1 MAERPRPL
9 SPFMHY
15 RWLYTNTLSILHRIT
30 GVLLAAAFLLFVY
43 WLVALANGP
52 DAYAAAVARL
62 GSPLAQIVLLGS
74 MACFCYHLLNGIRHL
89 CFDFGLGFEL
99 PAARKSALAVSI
111 GSVLL
116 ALLVCAVLWTRLGGT
131 S

>member
-52 DAYAAAVARL
+52 DAYAAADGSLLWQFDTNREFVTVNGVTANGGSMDGPGPSVAGGLLFVNSGYGGIAGRP
-62 GSPLAQIVLLGS
+62 GNVLLV
-74 MACFCYHLLNGIRHL
+74 
-89 CFDFGLGFEL
+89 FGVE
-99 PAARKSALAVSI
+99 
-111 GSVLL
+111 
-116 ALLVCAVLWTRLGGT
+116 
-131 S
+131 

>member
-30 GVLLAAAFLLFVY
+30 GVLLSAVFLLFVY
-43 WLVALANGP
+43 WLVALSSGP

-62 GSPLAQIVLLGS
+62 SSPLAQLVLFGAVAS
-74 MACFCYHLLNGIRHL
+74 FCYHLLNGIRHL

-99 PAARKSALAVSI
+99 PAARKSGLAVSI
-111 GSVLL
+111 GTVLL
-116 ALLVCAVLWTRLGGT
+116 TVVVSYLLWSRLGGA

>member
-1 MAERPRPL
+1 MAQRPRPL

-99 PAARKSALAVSI
+99 PAARKSAIAVSI

-116 ALLVCAVLWTRLGGT
+116 TLLVCAVLWTRLGGM